1 MRIDEDD
8 RHHVDTGT
16 LKILPL
22 GGLGEIGMNMT
33 LFGVGEDWFIVDAG
47 VQFCDASMIGA
58 ERMVQDLGLL
68 DEYRDRV
75 KAIILTHGHEDH
87 IGAVEYV
94 VGRIPVP
101 VYAPPF
107 VCELIRL
114 KSAEYGSTN
123 KPNLIP
129 VTPDSTVD
137 VGPIQVRFVRVTHS
151 IPDCHALV
159 MRTPVGTVVHSGDF
173 RIDLEPMD
181 GRPFDTEAFRRI
193 GDEGV
198 RLLLADSTNAE
209 VPGRTRPERE
219 VIELLR
225 ERIEAAEGR
234 VIVSLFASNVHRVR
248 ALIDVAQAC
257 GRRVALVGRSL
268 NVYME
273 AARRT
278 FQHTPPEDLV
288 TPANIERV
296 HDAKMLVLCTGS
308 QAEPRSALYR
318 ASNADHPDLRIRPSD
333 LVILSSRIIPGNEKP
348 IARMINNLGRLGA
361 TVIHERVAKV
371 HGSGHAYREELRELL
386 ELVRPRTFVPV
397 HGEYAFLRAH
407 AALAEECGVEEVRVL
422 ENGHL
427 LEVGPTDST
436 VLEQIPLTFHYV
448 DGPLIGDAGELRLDE
463 RKRIAWTG
471 VVAAHVK
478 AHRGRKRWTV
488 HVDVQAVGC
497 PTIEDGLLND
507 VAEHAA
513 DALADLPIEASRKE
527 LESTL
532 VASIRAFFRRR
543 MDRKPT
549 VMPFVELKE
558 P

>member
-16 LKILPL
+16 LKILPM

-33 LFGVGEDWFIVDAG
+33 LFGVGEDWLIVDAG

-58 ERMVQDLGLL
+58 ERMIQDLDLL

-87 IGAVEYV
+87 IGAVEHI
-94 VGRIPVP
+94 VGRMPVP
-101 VYAPPF
+101 VYAPSF

-114 KSAEYGSTN
+114 KSAEYGSVN

-129 VTPDSTVD
+129 VTPESTVNI
-137 VGPIQVRFVRVTHS
+137 GQIQVQFIRVTHS

-159 MRTPVGTVVHSGDF
+159 MRTPVGTVIHSGDF
-173 RIDLEPMD
+173 RIDLDPMD
-181 GRPFDTEAFRRI
+181 GRPFDTEAFRRL

-198 RLLLADSTNAE
+198 RLLMADSTNAE
-209 VPGRTRPERE
+209 VPGRTFPERQVLE
-219 VIELLR
+219 QLR
-225 ERIEAAEGR
+225 KLIEAAESR

-248 ALIDVAQAC
+248 ALIDVAHAC
-257 GRRVALVGRSL
+257 GRRVGLVGRSMS
-268 NVYME
+268 VYME
-273 AARRT
+273 AAGRT
-278 FQHTPPEDLV
+278 FQHPPPEDLV
-288 TPANIERV
+288 APAHIERI
-296 HDAKMLVLCTGS
+296 HDSKMLVLCTGS
-308 QAEPRSALYR
+308 QAEPRSALCR
-318 ASNADHPDLRIRPSD
+318 AANMDHPDLRIHTGD
-333 LVILSSRIIPGNEKP
+333 TVILSSRIIPGNEKP
-348 IARMINNLGRLGA
+348 IHRMINNLARLGA
-361 TVIHERVAKV
+361 NVIHEGVAKV

-386 ELVRPRTFVPV
+386 ELVRPRMFVPI
-397 HGEYAFLRAH
+397 HGEYAYLRAH
-407 AALAEECGVEEVRVL
+407 AKLAEECGVDEVRVL

-427 LEVGPTDST
+427 LEVGKNDSN
-436 VLEQIPLTFHYV
+436 VLEQLPLTFHYV
-448 DGPLIGDAGELRLDE
+448 DGPLVGDAGELRLDE

-471 VVAAHVK
+471 VVAAHLK
-478 AHRGRKRWTV
+478 AQRGHKRWTV
-488 HVDVQAVGC
+488 HVDVQSVGC
-497 PTIEDGLLND
+497 PMIEDGLMNA

-513 DALADLPIEASRKE
+513 DAIADLRIEASRKE

-532 VASIRAFFRRR
+532 VSSIRAFFRRR

-549 VMPFVELKE
+549 VMPFVELEE

>member
-8 RHHVDTGT
+8 TRRIDTDL

-58 ERMVQDLGLL
+58 ERMVQDLDLL

-75 KAIILTHGHEDH
+75 RAVILTHGHEDH
-87 IGAVEYV
+87 IGAVEHI
-94 VGRIPVP
+94 VGRLPVP

-114 KSAEYGSTN
+114 KSAEYGSAN

-129 VTPDSTVD
+129 VTPESTLDIGRV
-137 VGPIQVRFVRVTHS
+137 QVRFIRVTHS

-173 RIDLEPMD
+173 RIDLDPMD

-198 RLLLADSTNAE
+198 RLLMADSTNAE

-219 VIELLR
+219 VLELLR

-278 FQHTPPEDLV
+278 FQHPPPQDLV
-288 TPANIERV
+288 APAHIERV
-296 HDAKMLVLCTGS
+296 HDPKMLVLCTGS

-318 ASNADHPDLRIRPSD
+318 ASNMDHPDLRIHAGD

-348 IARMINNLGRLGA
+348 IARMINNLARLGA
-361 TVIHERVAKV
+361 TVVHERVAKV
-371 HGSGHAYREELRELL
+371 HGSGHAYREELLELL
-386 ELVRPRTFVPV
+386 QLVRPRTFVPI

-407 AALAEECGVEEVRVL
+407 GVLAESSGVEEVRVL

-427 LEVGPTDST
+427 LEVGPSDST
-436 VLEQIPLTFHYV
+436 VVEHVPLTFHYV
-448 DGPLIGDAGELRLDE
+448 DGPLVGDAGELRLDE

-471 VVAAHVK
+471 VVAAHLK
-478 AHRGRKRWTV
+478 AQRGRKRWTV
-488 HVDVQAVGC
+488 HVDIQSVGC
-497 PTIEDGLLND
+497 PTLEPGLLD
-507 VAEHAA
+507 AAA
-513 DALADLPIEASRKE
+513 DSAAEQVADLPIEASRKE

-549 VMPFVELKE
+549 VMAFVDLKE